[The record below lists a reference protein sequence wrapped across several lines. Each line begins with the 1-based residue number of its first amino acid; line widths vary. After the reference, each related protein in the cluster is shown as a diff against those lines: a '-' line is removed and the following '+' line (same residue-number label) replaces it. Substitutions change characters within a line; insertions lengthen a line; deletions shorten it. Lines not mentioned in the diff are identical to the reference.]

1 MWKRIRKLVESLY
14 LLNNWAIEE
23 EKVTRVVKVVKEF
36 FIVEINIA
44 NINLIILIK
53 SNYISYYIILGAWMN

>member
-1 MWKRIRKLVESLY
+1 M
-14 LLNNWAIEE
+14 EE
-23 EKVTRVVKVVKEF
+23 EKVTRVLFKVVKEF

-53 SNYISYYIILGAWMN
+53 SNYISYYIILEA

>member
-1 MWKRIRKLVESLY
+1 M
-14 LLNNWAIEE
+14 EE

-53 SNYISYYIILGAWMN
+53 SNYISYYIILEA